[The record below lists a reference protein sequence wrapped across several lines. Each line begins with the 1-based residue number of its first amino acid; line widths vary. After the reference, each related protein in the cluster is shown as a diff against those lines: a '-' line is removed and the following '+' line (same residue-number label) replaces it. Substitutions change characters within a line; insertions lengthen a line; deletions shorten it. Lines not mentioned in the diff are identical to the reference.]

1 MALKPS
7 EDQSSGMQGNR
18 RAGLAAVVV
27 LLVVLA
33 GGYWFWSQNTPMAPP
48 GEAVTSTHPP
58 ADSQNTLANGRH
70 GEAQAPPTPGS
81 SRDGRRAASPPS
93 GDRIVKPIETSEV
106 PPPLPLPKVSRESG
120 QEERKSAYGL
130 KESVDHIVSEEES
143 FPVHG
148 SQWSIADI
156 REKLAEKDR
165 ESEEQGVYPVL
176 PNVVEKDIPSMLRK
190 RIPGAA
196 GANEA
201 FPGFYGVKVVRPGE
215 NLWNIHYNILRE
227 YFARRGVNLPRHA
240 DEPQPDGRSSSVG
253 RILKFLEGAVQVYSI
268 PENRLVRDLDRI
280 HPDDL
285 IVFFNISDVFSVLD
299 NLQPEELRWIRY
311 IAGRLQLERPEGSR
325 ELITRKDLF
334 PRNEPPI
341 PESRIPV
348 EEHR

>member
-7 EDQSSGMQGNR
+7 RDRRSGKRGNH

-27 LLVVLA
+27 LLVALA
-33 GGYWFWSQNTPMAPP
+33 GGYWFWTQNPPKAPP
-48 GEAVTSTHPP
+48 GNAVTSTHPH
-58 ADSQNTLANGRH
+58 ADPQNTHGKGHH
-70 GEAQAPPTPGS
+70 GEVQAPPTPGS
-81 SRDGRRAASPPS
+81 SHDGRKPASSPS
-93 GDRIVKPIETSEV
+93 GDRIVKPIDTSEV

-130 KESVDHIVSEEES
+130 KESVDHIVSEDES
-143 FPVHG
+143 FPVRG
-148 SQWSIADI
+148 RPWSLRDI

-165 ESEEQGVYPVL
+165 ESEEQGVSPVL
-176 PNVVEKDIPSMLRK
+176 PSVVEKDIPSLLKK

-196 GANEA
+196 GAKEA
-201 FPGFYGVKVVRPGE
+201 FPVFYGVKVVRPGE

-240 DEPQPDGRSSSVG
+240 DEPYPDGRSSGVG
-253 RILKFLEGAVQVYSI
+253 RILKFLEGVVQVYSI

-280 HPDDL
+280 HPNDL

-299 NLQPEELRWIRY
+299 NLQPEDLRWIRY
-311 IAGRLQLERPEGSR
+311 MAGRLHLERPEDSR
-325 ELITRKDLF
+325 ELITRKDLL
-334 PRNEPPI
+334 PRNDPPI
-341 PESRIPV
+341 PESRIHV

>member
-1 MALKPS
+1 MKWRIVMELI
-7 EDQSSGMQGNR
+7 GNLNITENDVITIT
-18 RAGLAAVVV
+18 GGGGKTSLMFEISKELAA
-27 LLVVLA
+27 
-33 GGYWFWSQNTPMAPP
+33 
-48 GEAVTSTHPP
+48 
-58 ADSQNTLANGRH
+58 R
-70 GEAQAPPTPGS
+70 
-81 SRDGRRAASPPS
+81 
-93 GDRIVKPIETSEV
+93 EV
-106 PPPLPLPKVSRESG
+106 HHVMTTTAK
-120 QEERKSAYGL
+120 
-130 KESVDHIVSEEES
+130 IC
-143 FPVHG
+143 
-148 SQWSIADI
+148 IADVPEQQCLI